1 MRRVPRPSFHGSLHL
16 LARGAH
22 AAVLGAACMA
32 TAQAQPAIP
41 DAGELQRRS
50 QESLQPP
57 PPATPPPARAAPAA
71 PETSGPRIT
80 VRRFVVEGAT
90 LIPAQELEARLEP
103 MRNRAASL
111 GELQAAADALTNAY
125 RERGW
130 FARAQVPPQDAS
142 DGTLRIRIIEGRF
155 GRLRSAPQPGVRA
168 DAASIERLVGHG
180 LRPGEPY
187 SQDALER
194 GLLLAND
201 LPGVRVDGILQAGE
215 AQGTSD
221 LEVRITDLPRFSGSA
236 GLNNAGS
243 RSTGRVQANAQ
254 LALDNPGGRGDQAT
268 LALLAAEDL
277 YYAALGYAFPLGS
290 DGLRARV
297 GVNGLDYRVGGTFAA
312 LNARG
317 ESRSANAGLAY
328 PLQRGVDSS
337 TWVGADANEGR
348 YEDETLGIVLRE
360 RRVATLALSAWGERS
375 DAFGGG
381 GFSTWR
387 IGVVPG
393 RVRLG
398 VDAPIDAIGPATA
411 GGFTRVPFELRRDQR
426 LDAASY
432 LRMRFSGQWADRNLD
447 SSQKFGLGGAWGVRA
462 FPGDD
467 GQGDQGV
474 LLQVEWHRVLAAGL
488 DGFVFADS
496 GHIRQH
502 VDTWPAWDTRGTGNN
517 GYGLAAAGLGLT
529 WNPVAALQANLTFA
543 WPLGNNPGS
552 GVPGHNQDGSEIG
565 PRGWITLAYR
575 F

>member
-1 MRRVPRPSFHGSLHL
+1 MRRGSRPSFLRGLHL
-16 LARGAH
+16 LAFG
-22 AAVLGAACMA
+22 VACTA

-50 QESLQPP
+50 QEGLQPP
-57 PPATPPPARAAPAA
+57 LPATPPPARSRPAA
-71 PETSGPRIT
+71 PDTSGPQLT

-90 LIPAQELEARLEP
+90 LVPAHELEARLEP
-103 MRNRAASL
+103 LRNRAASL
-111 GELQAAADALTNAY
+111 GELQAAADALADAY

-130 FARAQVPPQDAS
+130 FARAQIPPQDAS

-155 GRLRSAPQPGVRA
+155 GRLRSAPQPDTRA
-168 DAASIERLVGHG
+168 DAAAIERLAGSR

-187 SQDALER
+187 SQEALER

-201 LPGVRVDGILQAGE
+201 LPGVRVDGVLQAGE
-215 AQGTSD
+215 ARGTSD
-221 LEVRITDLPRFSGSA
+221 LELRITDLPRFSGYA

-277 YYAALGYAFPLGS
+277 YYAALAYAFPIAS

-297 GVNGLDYRVGGTFAA
+297 GVNGLNYRVGGTFAA
-312 LNARG
+312 LDARG
-317 ESRSANAGLAY
+317 ESRSASAGLAY
-328 PLQRGVDSS
+328 PLRRGTTGS
-337 TWVGADANEGR
+337 TWLGADANEGR
-348 YEDETLGIVLRE
+348 YEDETLGITLRE
-360 RRVATLALSAWGERS
+360 RRVATLTLTAWGERS
-375 DAFGGG
+375 DAIGGG

-398 VDAPIDAIGPATA
+398 VDAPIDAVGPATA
-411 GGFTRVPFELRRDQR
+411 GGFTRVPFEVRRDQR
-426 LDAASY
+426 IDGASY
-432 LRMRFSGQWADRNLD
+432 LRMRFTGQWADRNLD

-474 LLQVEWHRVLAAGL
+474 LLQVEWHGILAAGL
-488 DGFVFADS
+488 DGFVFADG

-502 VDTWPAWDTRGTGNN
+502 VDTWPGWDTRGTGNN
-517 GYGLAAAGLGLT
+517 SYGLAAAGVGLT
-529 WNPVAALQANLTFA
+529 WNPVPALQANLTFA

-565 PRGWITLAYR
+565 PRGWIALAYR

>member
-1 MRRVPRPSFHGSLHL
+1 MRRGSRTSFLRGLDL
-16 LARGAH
+16 LA
-22 AAVLGAACMA
+22 LGVACIA

-57 PPATPPPARAAPAA
+57 LPATPPPARSAPVA
-71 PETSGPRIT
+71 PDTSGPQLT
-80 VRRFVVEGAT
+80 VRRFIVEGAT
-90 LIPAQELEARLEP
+90 LVPAAELEARLEP
-103 MRNRAASL
+103 WRNRAASL
-111 GELQAAADALTNAY
+111 GELQAAADALANVY

-130 FARAQVPPQDAS
+130 FARAQIPPQDAS

-155 GRLRSAPQPGVRA
+155 GRLRTAPQPGRRA
-168 DAASIERLVGHG
+168 DAASIERLVGSR
-180 LRPGEPY
+180 LQPGEPY
-187 SQDALER
+187 SQEALER

-201 LPGVRVDGILQAGE
+201 LPGIRVDGVLQAGE

-221 LEVRITDLPRFSGSA
+221 LELRITDLPLFSGYA
-236 GLNNAGS
+236 GVNNSGS

-254 LALDNPGGRGDQAT
+254 LALDNPGGRGDQGT
-268 LALLAAEDL
+268 LGLLAAEDL
-277 YYAALGYAFPLGS
+277 YYAALGYAFPIGS

-297 GVNGLDYRVGGTFAA
+297 GVNGLNYRVGGTFAA

-317 ESRSANAGLAY
+317 ESRSASAGLAY
-328 PLQRGVDSS
+328 PLRRGVASS
-337 TWVGADANEGR
+337 TWLGADINEGR
-348 YEDETLGIVLRE
+348 YEDETLGVTLRE
-360 RRVATLALSAWGERS
+360 RRVATLALNAWGDRS
-375 DAFGGG
+375 DAIGGG

-387 IGVVPG
+387 VGVVPG

-411 GGFTRVPFELRRDQR
+411 GSFTRVPFEVRRDQR
-426 LDAASY
+426 IDAASY
-432 LRMRFSGQWADRNLD
+432 LRMRFTGQWADRNLD

-474 LLQVEWHRVLAAGL
+474 LLQVEWHRILAPGL
-488 DGFVFADS
+488 DGFVFADG

-502 VDTWPAWDTRGTGNN
+502 VDTWPGWDTRGTGNN
-517 GYGLAAAGLGLT
+517 SYGLAAAGVGLT
-529 WNPVAALQANLTFA
+529 WNPVAALQANLVFA

-565 PRGWITLAYR
+565 PRGWIALAYR